1 MPFIPLSEAKPKGF
15 TPVDGPAPDTRSILE
30 RFDSAAQEGVDS
42 VGRQVGLTA
51 RAAVQG
57 FPLVTIPNM
66 VGDAVG
72 LRSSDALR
80 NALTKLGLPEPQ
92 NATERVVGDV
102 ASGMSGAGG
111 MVKGGEVMAKAA
123 NPIVQRIG
131 QVLSSG
137 PASQVAAG
145 ATGAGA
151 AGVTREKGGGPLA
164 QLAAGVGGATVA
176 SLPSALAEG
185 VKRLIRGGAAGQ
197 QRVADNIQTF
207 EDAGVGTPTVGQATE
222 ARGSQALESVLAK
235 TPGSAGTIAAKADQ
249 EAAGLGDKVGQ
260 MATVLSPRSG
270 AEPAGRAI
278 TSGIKAFTSDFK
290 KTSGKLYDEIDRFIL
305 PDSKVRV
312 GETSKA
318 LDDLTKLMPGAE
330 NLSAQTVN
338 PKITAIKEALA
349 SDAQHGTLP
358 YAAVKELRSRIG
370 KQLTDPDLVSDAPR
384 AQLKQL
390 YGALTKDLE
399 VAAADAGPDAVQALK
414 RANNFYRAGMKRV
427 DDVLE
432 PILNKGDPEKIFQ
445 AAISGTKEGSTT
457 ISGVMKSLPDESRKV
472 VAATMLRRLG
482 KATASKQDDLAEVFS
497 PETFLTNWNKITPD
511 SKRVLFSALPGSM
524 RGDLDKIA
532 QVASNMREGSKV
544 FANPSGTTQGT
555 ASAMTAGG
563 FVVSLLTGQFHA
575 AAGIAGGVA
584 TAYGA
589 GHLMTSPGFV
599 HWLAKSTQVP
609 VEQLPA
615 TLNQLFQAS
624 LYMKGAERKDVRE
637 FVKSAREAAASQGT
651 GATQ

>member
-1 MPFIPLSEAKPKGF
+1 
-15 TPVDGPAPDTRSILE
+15 
-30 RFDSAAQEGVDS
+30 
-42 VGRQVGLTA
+42 
-51 RAAVQG
+51 
-57 FPLVTIPNM
+57 
-66 VGDAVG
+66 
-72 LRSSDALR
+72 
-80 NALTKLGLPEPQ
+80 
-92 NATERVVGDV
+92 
-102 ASGMSGAGG
+102 
-111 MVKGGEVMAKAA
+111 
-123 NPIVQRIG
+123 
-131 QVLSSG
+131 
-137 PASQVAAG
+137 
-145 ATGAGA
+145 
-151 AGVTREKGGGPLA
+151 
-164 QLAAGVGGATVA
+164 
-176 SLPSALAEG
+176 
-185 VKRLIRGGAAGQ
+185 
-197 QRVADNIQTF
+197 
-207 EDAGVGTPTVGQATE
+207 
-222 ARGSQALESVLAK
+222 
-235 TPGSAGTIAAKADQ
+235 
-249 EAAGLGDKVGQ
+249 
-260 MATVLSPRSG
+260 
-270 AEPAGRAI
+270 
-278 TSGIKAFTSDFK
+278 
-290 KTSGKLYDEIDRFIL
+290 
-305 PDSKVRV
+305 
-312 GETSKA
+312 
-318 LDDLTKLMPGAE
+318 MPGAE
-330 NLSAQTVN
+330 NLSAQTIN

-524 RGDLDKIA
+524 RWDLDKIA

>member
-1 MPFIPLSEAKPKGF
+1 VLSA
-15 TPVDGPAPDTRSILE
+15 GPA
-30 RFDSAAQEGVDS
+30 
-42 VGRQVGLTA
+42 
-51 RAAVQG
+51 
-57 FPLVTIPNM
+57 N
-66 VGDAVG
+66 
-72 LRSSDALR
+72 
-80 NALTKLGLPEPQ
+80 
-92 NATERVVGDV
+92 
-102 ASGMSGAGG
+102 
-111 MVKGGEVMAKAA
+111 
-123 NPIVQRIG
+123 
-131 QVLSSG
+131 
-137 PASQVAAG
+137 QVAAG

-151 AGVTREKGGGPLA
+151 AGVTREKGGGPVA
-164 QLAAGVGGATVA
+164 QLAAGLGGATVA
-176 SLPSALAEG
+176 SAPSALAEG
-185 VKRLIRGGAAGQ
+185 VKRLIRGGAAGSSASPTTS
-197 QRVADNIQTF
+197 RPSR
-207 EDAGVGTPTVGQATE
+207 TPAPARRRSARRPRRAATRRSK
-222 ARGSQALESVLAK
+222 ACSRRR
-235 TPGSAGTIAAKADQ
+235 PGSAGTIAAKADQ
-249 EAAGLGDKVGQ
+249 EAAGLSDKVGQ
-260 MATVLSPRSG
+260 MATTLAPRAG

-278 TSGIKAFTSDFK
+278 TSGIKAFTGDFK

-330 NLSAQTVN
+330 NLSAQTIN

-524 RGDLDKIA
+524 RGGSRQGRAGRLEHARGLEGLRQSIGHDA
-532 QVASNMREGSKV
+532 GHRERDDRGRLRGL
-544 FANPSGTTQGT
+544 ATDRAIPRSGRDRRRRGHGVRRG
-555 ASAMTAGG
+555 APDDEPGLRALAREVDAGAG
-563 FVVSLLTGQFHA
+563 RA
-575 AAGIAGGVA
+575 AAGDAESALPGEPVHEGG
-584 TAYGA
+584 
-589 GHLMTSPGFV
+589 
-599 HWLAKSTQVP
+599 
-609 VEQLPA
+609 
-615 TLNQLFQAS
+615 
-624 LYMKGAERKDVRE
+624 GAEGRARVR
-637 FVKSAREAAASQGT
+637 
-651 GATQ
+651 